1 MKADNPSGSWLRNSG
16 PGALVAA
23 AFIGPGTVTVCTIA
37 GVSFGYDLLWAM
49 LLSIFATI
57 ILQEMSARI
66 GIITGQGLTAV
77 IRQQLESR
85 PVTRTLVLLLIICA
99 IVVGNAAYEAGN
111 ISGGRLG
118 LETLLGLGEATDSRY
133 LSIIIGALAF
143 ALLYQGSYK
152 LLERVLVAMV
162 VVMSVAFVVTA
173 ILTRP
178 DPAAIFRGLL
188 VPSFNDANLLTIV
201 GLIGTTVVPYN
212 LFLHA
217 SLAREKWHDPADLP
231 HARRDT
237 VIAVTLGGL
246 VSMAI
251 IISAAAANATG
262 ISSAADLAVSLE
274 PLFGSSARY
283 FLSAGLFAAGIT
295 SAITAPLAAAYVVRG
310 CLGWP
315 DDLRHSGFRLVWIV
329 ILVLGVTFSSLG
341 ISPIEIIRFAQVAN
355 GIALPVI
362 VGILL
367 WIMNQQVV
375 LGAYKNSLLHNVMG
389 GLIFVVTIALGSRA
403 IYQVWIAL
411 L

>member
-85 PVTRTLVLLLIICA
+85 PVTRTLGLLLIICA

-118 LETLLGLGEATDSRY
+118 LETLPGLGEATDSRY
-133 LSIIIGALAF
+133 LSIIIGVLAF

-178 DPAAIFRGLL
+178 DPQAIFRGLL

-237 VIAVTLGGL
+237 VIAVALGGL

-262 ISSAADLAVSLE
+262 VSNAADLAVSLE

-375 LGAYKNSLLHNVMG
+375 LGAYKNSLLHNVVG

>member
-118 LETLLGLGEATDSRY
+118 LETLPGLGEATDSRY
-133 LSIIIGALAF
+133 LSIIIGVLAF

-178 DPAAIFRGLL
+178 DPQAIFRGLL

-237 VIAVTLGGL
+237 VIAVALGGL

-262 ISSAADLAVSLE
+262 VSNAADLAVSLE

-375 LGAYKNSLLHNVMG
+375 LGAYKNSLLHNVVG